1 MHFQHFRSILNPVEC
16 LYKEKAS
23 KFYGFAFPLVD
34 LEDWQLKLNQVR
46 SSHSKATHH
55 CYAFRCGQYGESYRT
70 NDDGEPSGS
79 AGRPI
84 LGQIDSL
91 SLNHVLVIVVRY
103 FGGTKLGVPGLI
115 HAYKETARLT
125 LEGATIVV
133 RYYKHSGVITLPYLL
148 VPDLM
153 NLGKEFHWEL
163 TEQSYE
169 EDHQVI
175 KFSVR
180 SEDWERFERDVHVK
194 IGGIYPDNWD
204 QGDRSNLFIINLISK
219 NV

>member
-1 MHFQHFRSILNPVEC
+1 MSTKHFKSILNPVEC
-16 LYKEKAS
+16 FYKEKAS
-23 KFYGFAFPLVD
+23 KFIGCAFPLLD
-34 LEDWQLKLNQVR
+34 LEDWQVCLNHVR
-46 SSHSKATHH
+46 SFHPKATHH
-55 CYAFRCGQYGESYRT
+55 CYAFRSGQDGEFYRA

-91 SLNHVLVIVVRY
+91 SLNHVLVVVVRY

-115 HAYKETARLT
+115 HAYKETARLA
-125 LEGATIVV
+125 LEGATIII
-133 RYYKHSGVITLPYLL
+133 RYYKHSCMISLPYLL

-153 NLGKEFHWEL
+153 NLGKDFQWEL
-163 TEQSYE
+163 CEQSYL
-169 EDHQVI
+169 EDYQI
-175 KFSVR
+175 INFSVR
-180 SEDWERFERDVHVK
+180 SEDWEEFERAVHVK

-204 QGDRSNLFIINLISK
+204 KGDRSNLFKMNVISK